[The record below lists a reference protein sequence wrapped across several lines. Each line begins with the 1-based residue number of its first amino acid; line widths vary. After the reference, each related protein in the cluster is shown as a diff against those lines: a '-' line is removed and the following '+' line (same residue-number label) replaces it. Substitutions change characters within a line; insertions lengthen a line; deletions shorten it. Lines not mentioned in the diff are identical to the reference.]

1 MLIFGCPYSNAK
13 PFLLKAIEI
22 DATNYEAWY
31 NLATAYFDAGEFRKC
46 LVHCDAA
53 LKIRCTYEAALDL
66 KKKVLQKL
74 SDLDDKAHRLS
85 LVFPLKEMQDA
96 SFEKRGFI
104 MKMQCELENRTDE
117 SEDEAGKDPNS
128 DDESE
133 WEDEQE
139 EEDSVLKGTM
149 EVDIEAE

>member
-1 MLIFGCPYSNAK
+1 M
-13 PFLLKAIEI
+13 
-22 DATNYEAWY
+22 
-31 NLATAYFDAGEFRKC
+31 
-46 LVHCDAA
+46 
-53 LKIRCTYEAALDL
+53 DL

-85 LVFPLKEMQDA
+85 LVRPTQEA
-96 SFEKRGFI
+96 SFENMCPCFR
-104 MKMQCELENRTDE
+104 MEMQCELENRTDE

-139 EEDSVLKGTM
+139 EEDFVLKGTM